1 MIRAAVALVVALTAA
16 ALPAAAAAR
25 PAPVAGGRWKRVA
38 PKRAGLKPAAL
49 QRIAGAAER
58 GHSTCLAVAHDAHLA
73 GEWEFAGRTPT
84 SAQDIFSATKSVT
97 STLVGIAQ
105 DRGDLRIG
113 DRAAKYIPAWR
124 HTPADRVTIRD
135 LLANDSGR
143 QWSPLIDY
151 RQLLAAPDRT
161 AFAIGLGQASPPGTV
176 WAYNNSAIQT
186 LEQVLDAATG
196 RDVARFAQRRLFGP
210 LGMRHTEMTRDRAGN
225 PQTFEGVRS
234 TCRDLARFGTMM
246 LDHGRWG
253 RTRIVSR
260 RWVDAATGRS
270 STSLNAAY
278 GYLWWLNRYG
288 HIAAD
293 PLVATSLSAAED
305 PQAKH
310 GRLVADAPHD
320 LYWALGLGNQIVQI
334 DPGSRTVTVRLGT
347 AAVRPRPPTFGPAQ
361 ASRVVTD
368 AVRGSGT

>member
-1 MIRAAVALVVALTAA
+1 VIRGTLVVAALIAA
-16 ALPAAAAAR
+16 ALPATAVAR
-25 PAPVAGGRWKRVA
+25 PAPTAGATWRHVG
-38 PKRAGLKPAAL
+38 PKRAGLAPAAL

-58 GHSTCLAVAHDAHLA
+58 GHSTCLVVARDARLA
-73 GEWEFAGRTPT
+73 GEWDFAGRTPV
-84 SAQDIFSATKSVT
+84 SAQDVFSVTKSVT

-105 DRGDLRIG
+105 DRGDLRVG

-124 HTPADRVTIRD
+124 HTPAAEVTIRD

-186 LEQVLDAATG
+186 LERVLEAATG
-196 RDVARFAQRRLFGP
+196 RDVARYAQRRLFGP

-246 LDHGRWG
+246 LDRGRWG

-270 STSLNAAY
+270 STRLNAAY

-293 PLVATSLSAAED
+293 PLVATSLSAAD
-305 PQAKH
+305 PQATQ

-320 LYWALGLGNQIVQI
+320 LYWALGLGNQIVQV

-347 AAVRPRPPTFGPAQ
+347 GAARPQPPTFGPAQ

-368 AVRGSGT
+368 AVRGSGR